1 MFVIC
6 KIPFRFTN
14 GDAEL
19 TIGKSYKVLYEIDKN
34 GHTAYYITRDN
45 GDRYWYEIGNFYT
58 KNELRDIK
66 LDKLLT

>member
-14 GDAEL
+14 GDVEL
-19 TIGKSYKVLYEIDKN
+19 TIGKSYKVIYEI
-34 GHTAYYITRDN
+34 GESYYITRDDGN
-45 GDRYWYEIGNFYT
+45 RNWYEIRNFYN
-58 KNELRDIK
+58 KNELRDNK